1 MKIAKGKQWAMGKS
15 IFSSIFVF
23 DLKFKNAHLGTE
35 DVDAVAETV
44 IVDVAEMVSVTVE
57 LTDTVLHELWREK
70 RVVFGNAG
78 FAQE

>member
-1 MKIAKGKQWAMGKS
+1 MSNW
-15 IFSSIFVF
+15 
-23 DLKFKNAHLGTE
+23 
-35 DVDAVAETV
+35 

-57 LTDTVLHELWREK
+57 LTDTALHELWREK